1 MLPAQP
7 YILMLEDDPD
17 DQNFTYA
24 ALQELRS
31 DISIQFLSRTEGLAA
46 AIAERPPL
54 LILID
59 YNIQPQNG
67 LHVARSLK
75 RDPAYSHIPV
85 ILLGDTDAPQ
95 FVALCYRSGVNTYA
109 IKPSTLEATK
119 ARISLFFRYWLEVA
133 QLGPTLPSTQT
144 AEQQ

>member
-1 MLPAQP
+1 MLPAQ
-7 YILMLEDDPD
+7 YHILMLEDDPD

-24 ALQELRS
+24 ALQELRT
-31 DISIQFLSRTEGLAA
+31 DIPIHFLSRTEDLEA

-67 LHVARSLK
+67 LDVVTSLK
-75 RDPAYSHIPV
+75 SNPAYRHIPV
-85 ILLGDTDAPQ
+85 ILLGDTDAPE
-95 FVALCYRSGVNTYA
+95 FVARCYRSGVNTYA

-133 QLGPTLPSTQT
+133 ELGVPLPSNQT